1 VTADTDAEPVL
12 SDDEKIEQIR
22 VMLAEIHVML
32 CEIRPYLP
40 LLEKAAR
47 FLDNPA
53 ARFRRKRD

>member
-1 VTADTDAEPVL
+1 
-12 SDDEKIEQIR
+12 
-22 VMLAEIHVML
+22 MLTEIHAML
-32 CEIRPYLP
+32 SELRPYLP